1 MTTLL
6 SVRDVT
12 VRFGG
17 LIANDSISIDVPASG
32 IFAVIGPNGA
42 GKTTLFNAISGFFAP
57 TAGRITFDGVDI
69 TGLAQDRIAGR
80 GLVRTYQLVQLFR
93 NMTVAENVQVGFHLV
108 TKGGIGSALLRPRW
122 MRAQEAQMKAETAQ
136 LLDFVG
142 LGTKAD
148 TTADTLPY
156 GQQRLLEVARA
167 LAAKPRL
174 LLLDEPA
181 AGLNTQETAALAD
194 TIRRIQARGV
204 TVLLIEHDMS
214 LVMQVAERI
223 AVLDFGKKIAEG
235 TPAEIRAHP
244 EVIAAY
250 LGVAETAVGAAETA
264 VGTSEAAD
272 A

>member
-17 LIANDSISIDVPASG
+17 LFANDSISIEVPASG

-57 TAGRITFDGVDI
+57 TAGRIAFDGADI

-108 TKGGIGSALLRPRW
+108 TKGGIASALLRPRW

-136 LLDFVG
+136 LLEIVG
-142 LGTKAD
+142 LGKQAD
-148 TTADTLPY
+148 ATADTLPY

-167 LAAKPRL
+167 LA
-174 LLLDEPA
+174 
-181 AGLNTQETAALAD
+181 
-194 TIRRIQARGV
+194 
-204 TVLLIEHDMS
+204 
-214 LVMQVAERI
+214 
-223 AVLDFGKKIAEG
+223 
-235 TPAEIRAHP
+235 EIGRAH
-244 EVIAAY
+244 V
-250 LGVAETAVGAAETA
+250 
-264 VGTSEAAD
+264 
-272 A
+272 